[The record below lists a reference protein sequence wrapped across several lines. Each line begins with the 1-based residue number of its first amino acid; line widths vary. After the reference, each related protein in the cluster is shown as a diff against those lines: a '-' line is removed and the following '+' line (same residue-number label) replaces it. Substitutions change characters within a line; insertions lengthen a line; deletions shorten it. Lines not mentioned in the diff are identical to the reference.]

1 MKKLQE
7 FAAAKPAITIE
18 IVAEFT
24 LGGVPHDV
32 VHVHQEEE
40 KYILGEEAIRRAD
53 EDQSDAKVIRSDEHW
68 YHAYEHRGDLPPEL
82 NAFWLGTARPLPDVP
97 RGVSC
102 LFRGSPEWCGDWVSL
117 DGDWGHGGLVLRRR
131 T

>member
-32 VHVHQEEE
+32 VHVHQMEEE
-40 KYILGEEAIRRAD
+40 YVLGEEAIDELQGGADGHRRAVSLQHGCIFGKHRHSRTD
-53 EDQSDAKVIRSDEHW
+53 DGLGKID
-68 YHAYEHRGDLPPEL
+68 RGDGRRGDNTSPPRQQMDAGIL
-82 NAFWLGTARPLPDVP
+82 ANRRPASPDRP
-97 RGVSC
+97 
-102 LFRGSPEWCGDWVSL
+102 
-117 DGDWGHGGLVLRRR
+117 
-131 T
+131 